1 MQYVLDLEKKIVN
14 QIIDGS
20 YVFDQDGINYLKRRF
35 AKAEMLGP
43 HGKLID
49 VNEVIAKHSAEANN
63 YGNVVLQDVLNAD
76 TVLGEYRRNY

>member
-1 MQYVLDLEKKIVN
+1 MQFVVDLEKKIVN

-20 YVFDQDGINYLKRRF
+20 YVYDQDGINYLKRRF
-35 AKAEMLGP
+35 AKAVMLAP

-49 VNEVIAKHSAEANN
+49 TEEVIAKYSAEANN